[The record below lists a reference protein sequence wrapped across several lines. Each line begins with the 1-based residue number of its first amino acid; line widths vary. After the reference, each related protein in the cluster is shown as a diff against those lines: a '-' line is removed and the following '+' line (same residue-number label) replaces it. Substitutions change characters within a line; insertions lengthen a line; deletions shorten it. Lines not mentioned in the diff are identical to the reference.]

1 MPWIFNKWIQD
12 TFDVPMLFQMTDDEK
27 FLFKDLTLHDTRNM
41 AYENA
46 LDFIALGFDPDK
58 VVHFLMFFPFPIL
71 AWLALGRRPSGPW
84 PALGLTLLLFLIG
97 CALAA
102 CTEIVQQ
109 FLPWR
114 PADPRDFSADA
125 LALALSALIVFIK
138 MLVTGIRSARTGR

>member
-1 MPWIFNKWIQD
+1 
-12 TFDVPMLFQMTDDEK
+12 
-27 FLFKDLTLHDTRNM
+27 
-41 AYENA
+41 
-46 LDFIALGFDPDK
+46 
-58 VVHFLMFFPFPIL
+58 MFFPFPIL

-114 PADPRDFSADA
+114 SADPRDFSADA

>member
-1 MPWIFNKWIQD
+1 MKKNVLILSRILLVLYLICLGILCFGNFSGMPE
-12 TFDVPMLFQMTDDEK
+12 MEK
-27 FLFKDLTLHDTRNM
+27 K
-41 AYENA
+41 
-46 LDFIALGFDPDK
+46 ILGFDPDK
-58 VVHFLMFFPFPIL
+58 VVHFLMFVPFPIL
-71 AWLALGRRPSGPW
+71 AWLASGRRPSGPW

-109 FLPWR
+109 FLSWR
-114 PADPRDFSADA
+114 SADPRDFSADA

>member
-1 MPWIFNKWIQD
+1 MKKNVLILSRILLVLYLVCLGVLCFGNFSGMPE
-12 TFDVPMLFQMTDDEK
+12 MEK
-27 FLFKDLTLHDTRNM
+27 K
-41 AYENA
+41 
-46 LDFIALGFDPDK
+46 ILGFDPDK

-71 AWLALGRRPSGPW
+71 AWLASGRRLSGPW

-114 PADPRDFSADA
+114 SADPRDFSADA

>member
-1 MPWIFNKWIQD
+1 MKKSVLILSRILLVLYLICLGILCFGNFSGMPE
-12 TFDVPMLFQMTDDEK
+12 MEK
-27 FLFKDLTLHDTRNM
+27 K
-41 AYENA
+41 
-46 LDFIALGFDPDK
+46 ILGFDPDK

-109 FLPWR
+109 FLSWR
-114 PADPRDFSADA
+114 SADPRDFSADA
-125 LALALSALIVFIK
+125 LALALSALLVFIK